1 MGLFLWSEY
10 SKQRNQLTEKFEPIQ
25 PYLFIGFLKFAGAS
39 KVLDVGA
46 NIGYYSIWC
55 SVLEKVEKIYSFEP
69 DLDAFNELKKNID
82 LNSVEK
88 LVSAKM
94 LAVTDYNGTAKFSAH
109 APMSG
114 INGIIETSIHD
125 PDLFQ
130 YETEVECITLD
141 SIDVLDGEV
150 IGLKVDVEGHELNVL
165 RGAKKLLSSSPSVIQ
180 IENFGNVDLHETLRS
195 LGYFNFFSAGHDAY
209 FTNIR
214 NFQDPI
220 FVKRAVEYATTLF
233 IEVKSERP
241 PELKTITSALDVN
254 VIADDKIYVTAQL
267 TPSFFKVPEFAFYL
281 LGDGKKIEEQWY
293 QSDNQVSF
301 VYPKDKA
308 TIEVQAFV
316 RETGNNDKKIV
327 VGKFIKKS
335 SKVGYRPP
343 SAVDN
348 AEGLPSFF
356 TREVNRLRK
365 EKIGYPSL
373 DISLLLDDIKS
384 NSPEQVLMIGCGYTF
399 EKLVDCAAT
408 YQRISFTLL
417 TNDESLVGIA
427 VNDVNNRNDKE
438 LSTFNVSCKY
448 VENSDDFL
456 EALLN
461 TVKAQPTSCLLV
473 LADQFLTDIGCGIE
487 AFVKNIKL
495 LPSGSK
501 LYVSEAVN
509 RSYFKQRA
517 CAVRDSELELI
528 ELPFKSELKGLD
540 SKTTHNQERKNNQ
553 AISNSEI
560 SVSSLLDFTIDR
572 LLP

>member
-1 MGLFLWSEY
+1 MDLFLWSEC

-46 NIGYYSIWC
+46 NIGYYSVWC

-69 DLDAFNELKKNID
+69 DLDAFNELKKNIE

-88 LVSAKM
+88 LVTAKM

-141 SIDVLDGEV
+141 SIADLKGEV

-241 PELKTITSALDVN
+241 PAFKTITSALNVN
-254 VIADDKIYVTAQL
+254 IIADDKIHVTAQL
-267 TPSFFKVPEFAFYL
+267 APSFFKDPEFAFYL
-281 LGDGKKIEEQWY
+281 LGDGKKIEEKWY
-293 QSDNQVSF
+293 QSGNQVSF
-301 VYPKDKA
+301 LYPKGKA
-308 TIEVQAFV
+308 TIEIQAFV

-327 VGKFIKKS
+327 VEKFIEKS
-335 SKVGYRPP
+335 KKVGYRPP
-343 SAVDN
+343 SAVNN
-348 AEGLPSFF
+348 AEGLPSFY

-365 EKIGYPSL
+365 EKVGYPSL
-373 DISLLLDDIKS
+373 DISLLLDDMKS
-384 NSPEQVLMIGCGYTF
+384 NSPEQVLMIGCGSTF
-399 EKLVDCAAT
+399 KKLVNCAAV
-408 YQRISFTLL
+408 YQHTSFTLF
-417 TNDESLVGIA
+417 TNDESLVGMTIMDA
-427 VNDVNNRNDKE
+427 DNQNDEER
-438 LSTFNVSCKY
+438 STLNVSCKY

-456 EALLN
+456 EALFN
-461 TVKAQPTSCLLV
+461 TVKTQPNSCLLV
-473 LADQFLTDIGCGIE
+473 LADQFLTDVGCEIE
-487 AFVKNIKL
+487 VFVKNLKL
-495 LPSGSK
+495 LPLGSR

-509 RSYFKQRA
+509 GSYFNQRA
-517 CAVRDSELELI
+517 CAVRDSKLELI
-528 ELPFKSELKGLD
+528 VLPFKSELKGLD
-540 SKTTHNQERKNNQ
+540 SKITYCSEIKNNQ
-553 AISNSEI
+553 AISNSEMSI
-560 SVSSLLDFTIDR
+560 SSLLDFTIDSR
-572 LLP
+572 